1 MTRLRWWLETTETR
15 VPLHGGS
22 VLVGR
27 SPDCDVVLTNEAVSR
42 HHALFRVVEDGVEV
56 IPVGRRGVGVN
67 GVSRDEPCT
76 LREGD
81 VVEVAEHR
89 FTLRSEALA
98 DEVPGLLWFVER
110 TAGVLMRVGAAVV
123 SVGGGPEDDLVV
135 EGWPPRGMALHP
147 VGAGLVL
154 EALVP
159 GIDVGKPLDVGD
171 LTPLRSGDRVALHG
185 ASLRVVALPADPS
198 KPTGVPALE
207 EPASGVAL
215 TVLPRG
221 GQLVVTTGTRVRSVW
236 LAERRCELVALLMQ
250 PPPPLRVGEMIPDAT
265 VAERLWPGADSGRIE
280 INTLVC
286 RVRKDLERVGVDG
299 VTLIERRGGALRL
312 NLAPGAS
319 VTVTKH

>member
-1 MTRLRWWLETTETR
+1 M
-15 VPLHGGS
+15 
-22 VLVGR
+22 
-27 SPDCDVVLTNEAVSR
+27 
-42 HHALFRVVEDGVEV
+42 
-56 IPVGRRGVGVN
+56 N
-67 GVSRDEPCT
+67 GVSLRRACT

-154 EALVP
+154 EALAP
-159 GIDVGKPLDVGD
+159 WHRRREAAGRGRPHAAAQR
-171 LTPLRSGDRVALHG
+171 RSGG
-185 ASLRVVALPADPS
+185 ATRR
-198 KPTGVPALE
+198 
-207 EPASGVAL
+207 
-215 TVLPRG
+215 VLPCRG
-221 GQLVVTTGTRVRSVW
+221 AARG
-236 LAERRCELVALLMQ
+236 
-250 PPPPLRVGEMIPDAT
+250 PLQAHWGPGARGARVGGRPHGPAARRSARRHDGHAGPLGAGGEALRARRAADA
-265 VAERLWPGADSGRIE
+265 AAAAAAGRRDDPRCDGRQRLWPGADSGRIE